1 MITADKTF
9 LRSHYKKKR
18 LSLTKQEVDHLSQ
31 RVCKQLDKLSIWRL
45 KHYHIF
51 ISISKYNELDTSF
64 IINKLK
70 SEKKIII
77 VPKISNN
84 ELVHI
89 AINDQT
95 EFSINEFGI
104 KEPNNGHHFITENL
118 DLIFI
123 PLLAFDLEGH
133 RVGYGKGYYDR
144 FLKLTNKS
152 SLKIGLSFFD
162 PINKIQDIDDN
173 DVKLDYCVTPKQ
185 VHKFKPLDLV
195 IKY

>member
-18 LSLTKQEVDHLSQ
+18 FSLTKQEVDDLSQ
-31 RVCKQLDKLSIWRL
+31 RVCKQLDKLNIWKL

-51 ISISKYNELDTSF
+51 ISISKYNELDTSS

-70 SEKKIII
+70 SKQKIII

-84 ELVHI
+84 ELVHV
-89 AINDQT
+89 AINDET
-95 EFSINEFGI
+95 EFSLNEYGI
-104 KEPNNGHHFITENL
+104 KEPNDGNHFIIENL
-118 DLIFI
+118 DIIFI
-123 PLLAFDLEGH
+123 PLLAFDIEGH

-144 FLKLTNKS
+144 FLKLTNNS
-152 SLKIGLSFFD
+152 TLKIGLSFFD
-162 PINKIQDIDDN
+162 PINKILDIDDN

-185 VHKFKPLDLV
+185 VHKFNNL
-195 IKY
+195 

>member
-31 RVCKQLDKLSIWRL
+31 RVCKQLDKLNIWKL

-51 ISISKYNELDTSF
+51 ISILKYNELDTSS

-70 SEKKIII
+70 SKQKIII

-84 ELVHI
+84 ELVHV
-89 AINDQT
+89 AINDET
-95 EFSINEFGI
+95 EYSLNEYGI
-104 KEPNNGHHFITENL
+104 KEPNDGNHFIIENL
-118 DLIFI
+118 DIILI
-123 PLLAFDLEGH
+123 PLLAFDIEGH

-144 FLKLTNKS
+144 FLKLTNNS
-152 SLKIGLSFFD
+152 TLKIGLSFFD
-162 PINKIQDIDDN
+162 PITKIQDIDDN

-185 VHKFKPLDLV
+185 IHKFNNL
-195 IKY
+195 

>member
-31 RVCKQLDKLSIWRL
+31 RVCKQLDKLNICKL

-51 ISISKYNELDTSF
+51 ISISKYNELDTSS

-70 SEKKIII
+70 SEQKIII

-84 ELVHI
+84 ELVHV
-89 AINDQT
+89 AINDET
-95 EFSINEFGI
+95 KFGLNEYGI
-104 KEPNNGHHFITENL
+104 KEPNDGNHFIIENL
-118 DLIFI
+118 DIIFI
-123 PLLAFDLEGH
+123 PLLAFDIEGH

-144 FLKLTNKS
+144 FLKLTNNS
-152 SLKIGLSFFD
+152 TLKIGLSFFD
-162 PINKIQDIDDN
+162 PINKILDIDDN

-185 VHKFKPLDLV
+185 VHKFNNL
-195 IKY
+195 

>member
-31 RVCKQLDKLSIWRL
+31 RICKQLDKLKIWKL
-45 KHYHIF
+45 KYYHIF
-51 ISISKYNELDTSF
+51 ISISKYNELDTSS

-70 SEKKIII
+70 SEQKIII

-89 AINDQT
+89 AINDKT
-95 EFSINEFGI
+95 EFSLNEYGI
-104 KEPNNGHHFITENL
+104 KEPNNGNHFIIENL

-133 RVGYGKGYYDR
+133 RVGYGKGYYDS
-144 FLKLTNKS
+144 FLKLTNNS
-152 SLKIGLSFFD
+152 TLKIGLSFFD

-185 VHKFKPLDLV
+185 VHKFNNL
-195 IKY
+195 

>member
-9 LRSHYKKKR
+9 LRSLYKKKR

-31 RVCKQLDKLSIWRL
+31 RVFKQLDKLSIWRL

-51 ISISKYNELDTSF
+51 ISISKYNELDTSS

-95 EFSINEFGI
+95 EFSINEYGI
-104 KEPNNGHHFITENL
+104 KEPNNGNHFIIENL

-173 DVKLDYCVTPKQ
+173 DVKLDYCITPTQ
-185 VHKFKPLDLV
+185 IHKFDH
-195 IKY
+195 I

>member
-31 RVCKQLDKLSIWRL
+31 RVCEQLDKLSIWRL

-51 ISISKYNELDTSF
+51 ISISKYNELDTSS

-95 EFSINEFGI
+95 EFSINEYGI

-185 VHKFKPLDLV
+185 VHKFNNL
-195 IKY
+195 

>member
-1 MITADKTF
+1 VITADKTF

-51 ISISKYNELDTSF
+51 ISISKYNELDTSS

-95 EFSINEFGI
+95 EFSINEYGI
-104 KEPNNGHHFITENL
+104 KEPNNGNHFIIENL

-123 PLLAFDLEGH
+123 PLLAYDLEGH

-173 DVKLDYCVTPKQ
+173 DVKLDYCITPTQ
-185 VHKFKPLDLV
+185 VHKFDH
-195 IKY
+195 I

>member
-31 RVCKQLDKLSIWRL
+31 RVCKQLDQLNIWKF

-51 ISISKYNELDTSF
+51 ISISKYNEVDTSSL
-64 IINKLK
+64 INKLK
-70 SEKKIII
+70 SKQKIII

-95 EFSINEFGI
+95 EFSINEYGI
-104 KEPNNGHHFITENL
+104 KEPNNGNHFIIENL

-123 PLLAFDLEGH
+123 PLLAYDLEGH

-173 DVKLDYCVTPKQ
+173 DVKLDYCITPTQ
-185 VHKFKPLDLV
+185 VHKFDH
-195 IKY
+195 I

>member
-31 RVCKQLDKLSIWRL
+31 KVCKQLDKLDIWKL
-45 KHYHIF
+45 KLYHIF
-51 ISISKYNELDTSF
+51 ISISKYNELDTSS

-70 SEKKIII
+70 SEKKNII

-84 ELVHI
+84 ELVHV
-89 AINDQT
+89 AINDET
-95 EFSINEFGI
+95 EFSINEYGI
-104 KEPNNGHHFITENL
+104 KEPNDGNHFIIENL
-118 DLIFI
+118 DIILI
-123 PLLAFDLEGH
+123 PLLAFDIEGH

-185 VHKFKPLDLV
+185 VHKFNNL
-195 IKY
+195 

>member
-18 LSLTKQEVDHLSQ
+18 FSLTKQEVDDLSQ
-31 RVCKQLDKLSIWRL
+31 RVCKQLDKLNIWKL

-51 ISISKYNELDTSF
+51 ISILKYNELDTSP

-70 SEKKIII
+70 SEQKIII

-89 AINDQT
+89 AINDET
-95 EFSINEFGI
+95 KFGLNEYGI
-104 KEPNNGHHFITENL
+104 KEPNDGNHFIIENL
-118 DLIFI
+118 DIIFI

-144 FLKLTNKS
+144 FLKLANNST
-152 SLKIGLSFFD
+152 LKIGLSFFD
-162 PINKIQDIDDN
+162 PINKILDIDDN

-185 VHKFKPLDLV
+185 VHKFNNL
-195 IKY
+195 

>member
-51 ISISKYNELDTSF
+51 ISISKYNELDTSS

-95 EFSINEFGI
+95 EFSINEYGI
-104 KEPNNGHHFITENL
+104 KEPNNGNHFIIENL

-123 PLLAFDLEGH
+123 PLLAYDLEGH

-185 VHKFKPLDLV
+185 VHKFNNL
-195 IKY
+195 

>member
-18 LSLTKQEVDHLSQ
+18 LSLTKQEVDDLSQ
-31 RVCKQLDKLSIWRL
+31 RVFKQLDKLNIWKL

-51 ISISKYNELDTSF
+51 ISILKYNELDTSY
-64 IINKLK
+64 IINKLN
-70 SEKKIII
+70 SEQKIII

-89 AINDQT
+89 AINDET
-95 EFSINEFGI
+95 EFGLNDYGI
-104 KEPNNGHHFITENL
+104 KEPNDGNHFIIENL
-118 DLIFI
+118 DIIFI

-144 FLKLTNKS
+144 FLKLANNST
-152 SLKIGLSFFD
+152 LKIGLSFFD
-162 PINKIQDIDDN
+162 PINKILDIDDN

-185 VHKFKPLDLV
+185 VHKFNNL
-195 IKY
+195 

>member
-1 MITADKTF
+1 VITADKTF

-18 LSLTKQEVDHLSQ
+18 FSLTKQEVDDLSQ
-31 RVCKQLDKLSIWRL
+31 RVCKQLDKLNIWKL

-51 ISISKYNELDTSF
+51 ISILKYNELDTSS

-70 SEKKIII
+70 SEQKIII

-89 AINDQT
+89 AINDET
-95 EFSINEFGI
+95 EFGLNEFGI
-104 KEPNNGHHFITENL
+104 KEPNDGNHFIIENL
-118 DLIFI
+118 DIIFI
-123 PLLAFDLEGH
+123 PLLAFDIEGH

-144 FLKLTNKS
+144 FLKLTKNS
-152 SLKIGLSFFD
+152 TLKIGLSFFD
-162 PINKIQDIDDN
+162 PINKILDIDDN

-185 VHKFKPLDLV
+185 VHKFNNL
-195 IKY
+195 

>member
-1 MITADKTF
+1 VITADKTF

-31 RVCKQLDKLSIWRL
+31 RVFKQLDKLNIWKF

-51 ISISKYNELDTSF
+51 ISISKYNELDTSS
-64 IINKLK
+64 IIYKLK
-70 SEKKIII
+70 SEQKIII

-84 ELVHI
+84 ELVHV
-89 AINDQT
+89 AINDET
-95 EFSINEFGI
+95 EFSLNKYGI
-104 KEPNNGHHFITENL
+104 EEPSDGNHFIIENL

-133 RVGYGKGYYDR
+133 RVGYGKGYYDK
-144 FLKLTNKS
+144 FLKLTNNS

-173 DVKLDYCVTPKQ
+173 DVKLDYCITPTQ
-185 VHKFKPLDLV
+185 VHKFDNL
-195 IKY
+195 

>member
-31 RVCKQLDKLSIWRL
+31 RACKQLDKLNIWKL

-51 ISISKYNELDTSF
+51 ISILKYNELDTSS
-64 IINKLK
+64 IVNKLK
-70 SEKKIII
+70 SEQKIII

-89 AINDQT
+89 AINDET
-95 EFSINEFGI
+95 EFGLNEYGI
-104 KEPNNGHHFITENL
+104 KEPNDGNHFIIENL
-118 DLIFI
+118 DIIFI
-123 PLLAFDLEGH
+123 PLLAFDIEGH

-144 FLKLTNKS
+144 FLKLTNNS
-152 SLKIGLSFFD
+152 TLKIGLSFFD

-185 VHKFKPLDLV
+185 VHKFNNL
-195 IKY
+195 

>member
-18 LSLTKQEVDHLSQ
+18 FSLTKQEVDDLSQ
-31 RVCKQLDKLSIWRL
+31 RVFKQLDKLNIWKL

-51 ISISKYNELDTSF
+51 ISILKYNELDTSF

-70 SEKKIII
+70 SEQKIII

-89 AINDQT
+89 AINDET
-95 EFSINEFGI
+95 EFGLNEYGI
-104 KEPNNGHHFITENL
+104 KEPNDGNHFIIENL
-118 DLIFI
+118 DIIFI
-123 PLLAFDLEGH
+123 PLLAFDIEGH

-144 FLKLTNKS
+144 FLKLTNNS
-152 SLKIGLSFFD
+152 TLKIGLSFFD

-185 VHKFKPLDLV
+185 VHKFNNL
-195 IKY
+195 

>member
-31 RVCKQLDKLSIWRL
+31 RVCKQLDKLNIWKL

-51 ISISKYNELDTSF
+51 ISILKYNELDTSS

-70 SEKKIII
+70 SEQKIII

-89 AINDQT
+89 AINDET
-95 EFSINEFGI
+95 EFGLNEYGI
-104 KEPNNGHHFITENL
+104 KEPNDGNHFVIENL
-118 DLIFI
+118 DIIFI
-123 PLLAFDLEGH
+123 PLLAFDIEGH

-144 FLKLTNKS
+144 FLKLTNNS
-152 SLKIGLSFFD
+152 TLKIGLSFFD

-185 VHKFKPLDLV
+185 VHKFNNL
-195 IKY
+195 

>member
-18 LSLTKQEVDHLSQ
+18 LSLTKQEVDQLSQ
-31 RVCKQLDKLSIWRL
+31 RVCKQLDKIDIWKL

-64 IINKLK
+64 IINKLQ
-70 SEKKIII
+70 SEQKIII

-89 AINDQT
+89 AINDET
-95 EFSINEFGI
+95 EFGLNEFGI
-104 KEPNNGHHFITENL
+104 KEPNDGNHFIIENL
-118 DLIFI
+118 DIIFI
-123 PLLAFDLEGH
+123 PLLAFDIEGH

-144 FLKLTNKS
+144 FLKLTKNS
-152 SLKIGLSFFD
+152 TLKIGLSFFD
-162 PINKIQDIDDN
+162 PINKILDIDDN

-185 VHKFKPLDLV
+185 VHKFNNL
-195 IKY
+195 

>member
-18 LSLTKQEVDHLSQ
+18 LSLTKQEVDDLSQ
-31 RVCKQLDKLSIWRL
+31 RVCKQLDKLNIWKL

-51 ISISKYNELDTSF
+51 ISISKYNELDTSS

-70 SEKKIII
+70 SEQKIII

-89 AINDQT
+89 AINDET
-95 EFSINEFGI
+95 EFGLNEFGI
-104 KEPNNGHHFITENL
+104 KEPNDGNHFIIENL
-118 DLIFI
+118 DIIFI
-123 PLLAFDLEGH
+123 PLLAFDIEGH

-144 FLKLTNKS
+144 FLKLTKNS
-152 SLKIGLSFFD
+152 TLKIGLSFFD
-162 PINKIQDIDDN
+162 PINKILDIDDN

-185 VHKFKPLDLV
+185 VHKFNNL
-195 IKY
+195 

>member
-18 LSLTKQEVDHLSQ
+18 LSLTKQEVGHLSR
-31 RVCKQLDKLSIWRL
+31 RVCNQLDKLNIWKL

-51 ISISKYNELDTSF
+51 ISISKYNEIDTSS

-70 SEKKIII
+70 SKQKIII

-89 AINDQT
+89 AINDET
-95 EFSINEFGI
+95 EFGLNEYGI
-104 KEPNNGHHFITENL
+104 KEPNDGNHFVIENL
-118 DLIFI
+118 DIIFI
-123 PLLAFDLEGH
+123 PLLAFDIEGH

-144 FLKLTNKS
+144 FLKLTNNS
-152 SLKIGLSFFD
+152 TLKIGLSFFD
-162 PINKIQDIDDN
+162 PINKILDIDDN

-185 VHKFKPLDLV
+185 VHKFNNL
-195 IKY
+195 

>member
-18 LSLTKQEVDHLSQ
+18 FSLTKQEVDDLSQ
-31 RVCKQLDKLSIWRL
+31 RVCKQLDKLNIWKL

-51 ISISKYNELDTSF
+51 ISILKYNELDTSS

-70 SEKKIII
+70 SEQKIII

-89 AINDQT
+89 AINDET
-95 EFSINEFGI
+95 KFGLNDYGI
-104 KEPNNGHHFITENL
+104 KEPNDGNHFVIDNL
-118 DLIFI
+118 DIIFI
-123 PLLAFDLEGH
+123 PLLAFDIEGH

-144 FLKLTNKS
+144 FLKLTNNS
-152 SLKIGLSFFD
+152 TLKIGLSFFD
-162 PINKIQDIDDN
+162 PINKILDIDDN

-185 VHKFKPLDLV
+185 VHKFNNL
-195 IKY
+195 

>member
-31 RVCKQLDKLSIWRL
+31 SVCKQLDKLNIWKL

-51 ISISKYNELDTSF
+51 ISISKYNELDTSS

-70 SEKKIII
+70 SEKKNII
-77 VPKISNN
+77 VPKILNN

-95 EFSINEFGI
+95 EFSINEYGI
-104 KEPNNGHHFITENL
+104 KEPNNGNSFIIQNL

-123 PLLAFDLEGH
+123 PLLAYDLEGH

-173 DVKLDYCVTPKQ
+173 DVKLDYCITPTQ
-185 VHKFKPLDLV
+185 VHKFDH
-195 IKY
+195 I

>member
-18 LSLTKQEVDHLSQ
+18 LSLTKQEVDDLSQ
-31 RVCKQLDKLSIWRL
+31 RVCKQLDKLNIWKL

-51 ISISKYNELDTSF
+51 ISILKYNELDTSS

-70 SEKKIII
+70 SEQKIII

-89 AINDQT
+89 AINDET
-95 EFSINEFGI
+95 EFGLNEFGI
-104 KEPNNGHHFITENL
+104 KEPNDGNHFIIENL
-118 DLIFI
+118 DIIFI
-123 PLLAFDLEGH
+123 PLLAFDIEGH

-144 FLKLTNKS
+144 FLKLTNNS
-152 SLKIGLSFFD
+152 TLKIGLSFFD
-162 PINKIQDIDDN
+162 PINKILDIDDN

-185 VHKFKPLDLV
+185 VHKFNNL
-195 IKY
+195 

>member
-31 RVCKQLDKLSIWRL
+31 RVCKQLDKLNIWKL
-45 KHYHIF
+45 NHYHIF
-51 ISISKYNELDTSF
+51 ISISKYNELDTSS

-70 SEKKIII
+70 SKQKIII

-84 ELVHI
+84 ELVHV
-89 AINDQT
+89 AINDET
-95 EFSINEFGI
+95 EFSLNEYGI
-104 KEPNNGHHFITENL
+104 KEPNDGNHFIIENL
-118 DLIFI
+118 DIILI
-123 PLLAFDLEGH
+123 PLLAFDIEGN

-144 FLKLTNKS
+144 FLKLTNNS
-152 SLKIGLSFFD
+152 TLKIGLSFFD
-162 PINKIQDIDDN
+162 PITKIQDIDDN

-185 VHKFKPLDLV
+185 IHKFNNL
-195 IKY
+195 

>member
-51 ISISKYNELDTSF
+51 ISISKYNELDTSS

-95 EFSINEFGI
+95 EFSINEYGI
-104 KEPNNGHHFITENL
+104 KEPNNGNHFIIENL

-173 DVKLDYCVTPKQ
+173 DVKLDYCITPTQ
-185 VHKFKPLDLV
+185 VHKFDN
-195 IKY
+195 I

>member
-18 LSLTKQEVDHLSQ
+18 LSLTKQEVGHLSR
-31 RVCKQLDKLSIWRL
+31 RVCNQLDKLNIWKL

-51 ISISKYNELDTSF
+51 ISILKYNELDTSS
-64 IINKLK
+64 IINKLN
-70 SEKKIII
+70 SEQKIII

-89 AINDQT
+89 AINDET
-95 EFSINEFGI
+95 EFGLNEFGI
-104 KEPNNGHHFITENL
+104 KEPNDGNHFIIENL
-118 DLIFI
+118 DIIFI
-123 PLLAFDLEGH
+123 PLLAFDIEGH

-144 FLKLTNKS
+144 FLKLTNNS
-152 SLKIGLSFFD
+152 TLKIGLSFFD

-185 VHKFKPLDLV
+185 VHKFNNL
-195 IKY
+195 

>member
-9 LRSHYKKKR
+9 LRSLYKKKR

-51 ISISKYNELDTSF
+51 ISISKYNELDTSS

-95 EFSINEFGI
+95 EFSINEYGI

-173 DVKLDYCVTPKQ
+173 DVKLDYCITPTQ
-185 VHKFKPLDLV
+185 IHKFDH
-195 IKY
+195 I

>member
-18 LSLTKQEVDHLSQ
+18 FSLTKQEVDDLSQ
-31 RVCKQLDKLSIWRL
+31 RVCKQLDKLNIWKL

-51 ISISKYNELDTSF
+51 ISISKYNELDTSP
-64 IINKLK
+64 IINKLH
-70 SEKKIII
+70 SEQKIII

-84 ELVHI
+84 ELAHVTI
-89 AINDQT
+89 DNET
-95 EFSINEFGI
+95 EFSLNEYGI
-104 KEPNNGHHFITENL
+104 KEPNDGNHFIIENL
-118 DLIFI
+118 DIIFI
-123 PLLAFDLEGH
+123 PLLAFDIEGH

-144 FLKLTNKS
+144 FLKLTNNS
-152 SLKIGLSFFD
+152 TLKIGLSFFD

-185 VHKFKPLDLV
+185 VHKFNKL
-195 IKY
+195 

>member
-18 LSLTKQEVDHLSQ
+18 FSLTKQEVDDLSQ
-31 RVCKQLDKLSIWRL
+31 RVCKQLDKLNIWKL

-51 ISISKYNELDTSF
+51 ISILKYNELDTSS

-70 SEKKIII
+70 SEQKIII

-89 AINDQT
+89 AINDET
-95 EFSINEFGI
+95 EFSLNEFGI
-104 KEPNNGHHFITENL
+104 KEPNDGNHFIIENL
-118 DLIFI
+118 DIIFI
-123 PLLAFDLEGH
+123 PLLAFDIEGH

-144 FLKLTNKS
+144 FLKLTKNS
-152 SLKIGLSFFD
+152 TLKIGLSFFD
-162 PINKIQDIDDN
+162 PINKILDIDDN

-185 VHKFKPLDLV
+185 VHKFNNL
-195 IKY
+195 

>member
-18 LSLTKQEVDHLSQ
+18 FSLTKQEVDDLSQ
-31 RVCKQLDKLSIWRL
+31 RVCKQLDKLNIWKL

-51 ISISKYNELDTSF
+51 ISISKYNELDTSS

-70 SEKKIII
+70 SEQKIII

-89 AINDQT
+89 AINDET
-95 EFSINEFGI
+95 KFGLNEYGI
-104 KEPNNGHHFITENL
+104 KEPNDGNHFIIENL
-118 DLIFI
+118 DIIFI
-123 PLLAFDLEGH
+123 PLLAFDIEGH

-144 FLKLTNKS
+144 FLKLTNNS
-152 SLKIGLSFFD
+152 TLKIGLSFFD
-162 PINKIQDIDDN
+162 PINKILDIDDN

-185 VHKFKPLDLV
+185 VHKFNNL
-195 IKY
+195 

>member
-18 LSLTKQEVDHLSQ
+18 LSLTKQEDDHLSQ

-51 ISISKYNELDTSF
+51 ISISNYNELYTSF

-70 SEKKIII
+70 SEQKIII

-89 AINDQT
+89 AINDET
-95 EFSINEFGI
+95 EFGLNEYGI
-104 KEPNNGHHFITENL
+104 KEPNDGNHFIIENL
-118 DLIFI
+118 DIIFI
-123 PLLAFDLEGH
+123 PLLAFDIEGH

-144 FLKLTNKS
+144 FLKLTNNS
-152 SLKIGLSFFD
+152 TLKIGLSFFD
-162 PINKIQDIDDN
+162 PINKILDIDDN

-185 VHKFKPLDLV
+185 VHKFNNL
-195 IKY
+195 

>member
-31 RVCKQLDKLSIWRL
+31 RVCEQLDKLSIWRL

-51 ISISKYNELDTSF
+51 ISISKYNELDTSS

-95 EFSINEFGI
+95 EFSINEYGI
-104 KEPNNGHHFITENL
+104 KEPNNGNHFIIENL

-123 PLLAFDLEGH
+123 PLLAYDLEGH

-173 DVKLDYCVTPKQ
+173 DVKLDYCITPTQ
-185 VHKFKPLDLV
+185 IHKFDH
-195 IKY
+195 I

>member
-31 RVCKQLDKLSIWRL
+31 RVCEQLDKLSIWRL

-51 ISISKYNELDTSF
+51 ISISKYNELDTSS

-95 EFSINEFGI
+95 EFSINEYGI
-104 KEPNNGHHFITENL
+104 KEPNNGNHFIIENL

-173 DVKLDYCVTPKQ
+173 DVKLDYCITPTQ
-185 VHKFKPLDLV
+185 IHKFDH
-195 IKY
+195 I

>member
-31 RVCKQLDKLSIWRL
+31 RVFKQLDKLNIWKF

-51 ISISKYNELDTSF
+51 ISISKYNELDTSS
-64 IINKLK
+64 IIYKLK
-70 SEKKIII
+70 SEQKIII

-84 ELVHI
+84 ELVHV
-89 AINDQT
+89 AINDET
-95 EFSINEFGI
+95 EFSLNKYGI
-104 KEPNNGHHFITENL
+104 EEPSDGNHFIIENL

-173 DVKLDYCVTPKQ
+173 DVKLDYCITPTQ
-185 VHKFKPLDLV
+185 VHKFDNL
-195 IKY
+195 

>member
-18 LSLTKQEVDHLSQ
+18 FSLTNHEIDDLSQ
-31 RVCKQLDKLSIWRL
+31 RVFKQLDKLNIWKL
-45 KHYHIF
+45 QHYHIF

-70 SEKKIII
+70 SEQKNII

-84 ELVHI
+84 ELVHV
-89 AINDQT
+89 AINDET
-95 EFSINEFGI
+95 EFCLNDYGI
-104 KEPNNGHHFITENL
+104 KEPNDGNHFIIENL
-118 DLIFI
+118 DIIFI
-123 PLLAFDLEGH
+123 PLLAFDVEGH

-144 FLKLTNKS
+144 FLKLTNNS
-152 SLKIGLSFFD
+152 TLKIGLSFFD
-162 PINKIQDIDDN
+162 PINKIRDIDDN

-185 VHKFKPLDLV
+185 VHKFNKL
-195 IKY
+195 

>member
-51 ISISKYNELDTSF
+51 ISISKYNEIDTSS

-95 EFSINEFGI
+95 EFSINEYGI
-104 KEPNNGHHFITENL
+104 KEPNNGNHFIIENL

-123 PLLAFDLEGH
+123 PLLAYDLEGH

-173 DVKLDYCVTPKQ
+173 DVKLDYCITPTQ
-185 VHKFKPLDLV
+185 IHKFDH
-195 IKY
+195 I